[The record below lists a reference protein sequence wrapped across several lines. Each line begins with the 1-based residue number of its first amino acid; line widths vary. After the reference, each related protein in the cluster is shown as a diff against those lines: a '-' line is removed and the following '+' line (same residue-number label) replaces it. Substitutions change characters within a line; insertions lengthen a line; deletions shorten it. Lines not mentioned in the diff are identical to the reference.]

1 MSNRKKAGE
10 FDSYPE
16 LTRTLLENRGI
27 KTREDAE
34 KFLNPDYESH
44 TYNPFL
50 IMNMERAVERILRAV
65 SGDEKIV
72 IYGDYDCDG
81 IPGSVI
87 LHDFFKKIKYKN
99 FRNYIPHRHTEGY
112 GLNNE
117 AIDSF
122 AKDGVTLLV
131 TVDCGITDVSEVSR
145 GNSLGIDVIITDH
158 HLPPFDI
165 AQGKQAPLP
174 PAYAILNSKQ
184 NGDEYPD
191 KMLCGAGVA
200 FKLVQALLK
209 RGKEKKVFEVND
221 GWEKWLLDMAGLATI
236 ADMVPLKDENRVI
249 AGFGLKVLR
258 KSPRLGLR
266 RLLQKTKIDQKH
278 LTEDDVGFMIAP
290 RINAASRLDSPIE
303 AFKLL
308 STDDEDEAERLSS
321 HLHKINDDRK
331 WMVANVLKEIKHALG
346 SREERE
352 VIVIGNPNWR
362 VGILGIAANNLV
374 EEYGKPA
381 FVWGR
386 GESKVIKGSCRS
398 DGSVNL
404 VELMTSVSKGI
415 FLDVGGHELSGGFSV
430 SHEKIHLL
438 EEEIILAYGKS
449 KREKEEKEIF
459 VDKKMS
465 LQEVNWQNW
474 KEIEK
479 FAPFGMENPKPVFMF
494 EKSEIAGVKKFGKE
508 KKHLEITFVGEN
520 NKTAPL
526 IWFFADED
534 AISDLEAGR
543 KIDFLASFEKSV
555 FGRRE
560 SLRLRM
566 TKLLK
571 TI

>member
-1 MSNRKKAGE
+1 MHKGKNDGE

-16 LTRTLLENRGI
+16 LTQTLLKNRGI
-27 KTREDAE
+27 KTQKEAE
-34 KFLNPDYESH
+34 KFLNPDYETH
-44 TYNPFL
+44 TYDPFL
-50 IMNMERAVERILRAV
+50 ILNMDKAVERILLAV
-65 SGDEKIV
+65 SNNEKIIV
-72 IYGDYDCDG
+72 YGDYDCDG

-87 LHDFFKKIKYKN
+87 LHDFFKKIKYEN
-99 FRNYIPHRHTEGY
+99 FKNYIPHRHTEGY
-112 GLNNE
+112 GLNDE

-122 AKDGVTLLV
+122 ARDGATLLI

-158 HLPPFDI
+158 HLP
-165 AQGKQAPLP
+165 QETLP

-184 NGDEYPD
+184 NGDRYPD

-200 FKLVQALLK
+200 FKLVQALLL
-209 RGKEKKVFEVND
+209 RGKEKKIFEVND
-221 GWEKWLLDMAGLATI
+221 GWGKWLLDMAGLATI

-249 AGFGLKVLR
+249 ASFGLKVLR
-258 KSPRLGLR
+258 KSPRKGLR
-266 RLLQKTKIDQKH
+266 RLLQKMKVEQKH

-303 AFKLL
+303 AFNLL
-308 STDDEDEAERLSS
+308 STNDDSVADRLSS

-331 WMVANVLKEIKHALG
+331 WMVANVLKEIKHTLS
-346 SREERE
+346 SREERD

-404 VELMTSVSKGI
+404 VELMTSVSESV

-438 EEEIILAYGKS
+438 EGEILSAYEKS
-449 KREKEEKEIF
+449 KRKKEEKEIF
-459 VDKKMS
+459 IDKKMP
-465 LQEVNWQNW
+465 LGEVSWANW

-479 FAPFGMENPKPVFMF
+479 FAPFGMDNPKPIFMF
-494 EKSEIAGVKKFGKE
+494 ERAEISGLKKFGKE
-508 KKHLEITFVGEN
+508 KKHLELSLKDEN
-520 NKTAPL
+520 GKNVSL

-534 AISDLEAGR
+534 ETRDLEAGR
-543 KIDFLASFEKSV
+543 KIDFLASFDKST
-555 FGRRE
+555 FGRKE
-560 SLRLRM
+560 NLRLRM
-566 TKLLK
+566 VKL
-571 TI
+571 INII